1 MPMMLTFFKKYR
13 GQKLRTLS
21 HNYLKFYFLR
31 GQKLLTS
38 KILNDM
44 LHYLFITY
52 GTDFT
57 GNINLGALRKTAV
70 QNRISTDGYRF
81 VKMPQEL

>member
-1 MPMMLTFFKKYR
+1 MPTMLTFFKKYR

-44 LHYLFITY
+44 LHFLFITY

-57 GNINLGALRKTAV
+57 GNINSHALRKTGV
-70 QNRISTDGYRF
+70 QTRISTDGHRF
-81 VKMPQEL
+81 VKVPQKL